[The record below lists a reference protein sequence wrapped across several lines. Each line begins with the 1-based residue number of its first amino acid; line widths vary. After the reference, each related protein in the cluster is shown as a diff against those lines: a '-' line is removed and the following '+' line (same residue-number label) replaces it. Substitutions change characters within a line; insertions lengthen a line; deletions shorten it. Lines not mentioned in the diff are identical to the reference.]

1 MDGEIASNNPQCS
14 WLYGNEISMQ
24 SYSLT
29 LLFKTDFGADAH
41 GAAGVNKQKVAA
53 ASLSYGWVCSQVLHQ
68 LLNDR
73 QRNIS
78 APCLLFGPFQFQ
90 SWV

>member
-53 ASLSYGWVCSQVLHQ
+53 ASLSYG
-68 LLNDR
+68 
-73 QRNIS
+73 
-78 APCLLFGPFQFQ
+78 
-90 SWV
+90 